1 MNFMYPLRI
10 LTHLFQ
16 RYELLVAKADQ
27 AFHEMQKDYGS
38 HIKCTLHCSDC
49 CYAIFGLFLIEAA
62 YLQQHFNRL
71 PGKEKRAALLRGQR
85 WEKEYRELEERIKTH
100 AHNSQIVSY
109 SLGRERIRC
118 PLLTDHRECILYAYR
133 PITCRV
139 YGIPL
144 VIQGKAHAC
153 GKVGFKG
160 GEFYPS
166 FNLDEIQRGL
176 YLLSRELLE
185 GEGRKDLGGASLL
198 ISVSKA
204 IKTPFK
210 GLISEDFPDS

>member
-1 MNFMYPLRI
+1 MSDDIF
-10 LTHLFQ
+10 THLFQ

-38 HIKCTLHCSDC
+38 YINCKLHCSDC
-49 CYAIFGLFLIEAA
+49 CHAIFGLFLIEAA

-71 PGKEKRAALLRGQR
+71 PRKEKQAALLRGQR
-85 WEKEYRELEERIKTH
+85 WDKEYRGLEERIKIH
-100 AHNSQIVSY
+100 AHDSQMVSY

-118 PLLTDHRECILYAYR
+118 PLLTDHQECILYAFR

-153 GKVGFKG
+153 GKAGFKSG
-160 GEFYPS
+160 DYYPS
-166 FNLDEIQRGL
+166 FNLDEIQRDL
-176 YLLSRELLE
+176 YLLSSRLLE
-185 GEGRKDLGGASLL
+185 GEGRKDLGSASLL
-198 ISVSKA
+198 ISISKA

-210 GLISEDFPDS
+210 GLISEDFPAS